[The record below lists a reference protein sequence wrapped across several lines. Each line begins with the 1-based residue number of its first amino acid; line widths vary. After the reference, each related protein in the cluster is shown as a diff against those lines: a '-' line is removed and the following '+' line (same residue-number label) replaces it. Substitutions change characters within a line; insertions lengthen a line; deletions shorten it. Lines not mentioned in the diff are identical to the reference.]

1 MNVTPSPFVQWLFEH
16 QDQLI
21 YMSLCWM
28 IITGICSI
36 IACCLLWQIKSKTAE
51 SLDAMCL
58 DQMKMLDEL
67 KNIRSQTKA

>member
-1 MNVTPSPFVQWLFEH
+1 
-16 QDQLI
+16 
-21 YMSLCWM
+21 MSLCWM